1 MASLGSNTLMKHAS
15 ARILALVKTFVK
27 CTFVKMGLFVSNKTC
42 LLLDVELVVED
53 NVSCLWM
60 LGCKLI

>member
-15 ARILALVKTFVK
+15 ARILALVKTLLNVLFG
-27 CTFVKMGLFVSNKTC
+27 KMGLFVSNKTC

-53 NVSCLWM
+53 NVSCL
-60 LGCKLI
+60 